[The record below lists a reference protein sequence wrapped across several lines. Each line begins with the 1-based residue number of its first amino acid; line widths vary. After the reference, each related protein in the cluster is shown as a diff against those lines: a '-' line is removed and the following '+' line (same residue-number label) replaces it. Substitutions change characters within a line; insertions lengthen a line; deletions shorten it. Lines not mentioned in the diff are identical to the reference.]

1 MKINQKQLAKAM
13 QKMGMQQE
21 DIEASLVVIYTPSGE
36 LHIQNPSVAKVT
48 MMGQDSYQIS
58 GTVVERAREIDISEE
73 DIQTVMDGANVSK
86 EEAESAIKKH
96 NGDLASAIM
105 ELSG

>member
-1 MKINQKQLAKAM
+1 MKINPKQLAKAM

-21 DIEASLVVIYTPSGE
+21 DVDASLVIIYTPKGE
-36 LHIQNPSVAKVT
+36 IHIQNPSVAKVT
-48 MMGQDSYQIS
+48 MGGQDSYQIS
-58 GTVVERAREIDISEE
+58 GTVVERSREIDISEE